1 MICVLGVLRTE
12 LGIRIK
18 AEMESWLKPVY
29 NVIAVEQEP
38 PGPLYEF
45 PAISLALDLA
55 IHTDEPVLYMHTK
68 GAACPNWAQPWV
80 RRLWMQ
86 EFGIPANAGKYLELT
101 KTDSPV
107 VATPITSSGGKHT
120 WFNAFVVNP
129 AAARL
134 LREHIHIDKN
144 RYFYENMPIG
154 TDVDVKS
161 PVAPAECPR
170 EVFERMFEVLHVDKA
185 ELSRHT

>member
-38 PGPLYEF
+38 PGRMFEF
-45 PAISLALDLA
+45 PAISLALDVA
-55 IHTDEPVLYMHTK
+55 IHSLEPVLYMHTK

-86 EFGIPANAGKYLELT
+86 EFGNPENARKYFDMANGAG
-101 KTDSPV
+101 PI
-107 VATPITSSGGKHT
+107 VATPITSEEGKHT

-129 AAARL
+129 TAAAI
-134 LREHIHIDKN
+134 LREHIRLDNN
-144 RYFYENMPIG
+144 RYFYENMPLG
-154 TDVDVKS
+154 TNVNVLS
-161 PVAPAECPR
+161 PVKTANCPR